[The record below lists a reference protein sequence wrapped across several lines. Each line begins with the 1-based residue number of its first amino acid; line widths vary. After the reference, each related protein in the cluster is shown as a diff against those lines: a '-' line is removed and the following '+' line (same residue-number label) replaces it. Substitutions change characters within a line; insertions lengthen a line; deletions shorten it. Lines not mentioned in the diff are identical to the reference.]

1 MNNILEKHQKGKY
14 RYKNKDI
21 ILYHPTS
28 EQDEEIKQLVQGSI
42 QIDKEMQVSGE
53 LSFKSVRYII
63 REITSIGHEID
74 NIEDKEIQEKLE
86 NGDRCLV
93 LLKREIDLLIQE
105 VVDDIFY
112 DYTQQ
117 IKEMSSLLNIFNS
130 NDDLNK
136 LQTKFNKVMKKFKID
151 VKFEEFMGMQNN
163 PQAIEDL
170 TKKLNI
176 KTK

>member
-1 MNNILEKHQKGKY
+1 M
-14 RYKNKDI
+14 
-21 ILYHPTS
+21 
-28 EQDEEIKQLVQGSI
+28 
-42 QIDKEMQVSGE
+42 
-53 LSFKSVRYII
+53 
-63 REITSIGHEID
+63 
-74 NIEDKEIQEKLE
+74 
-86 NGDRCLV
+86 
-93 LLKREIDLLIQE
+93 IQE